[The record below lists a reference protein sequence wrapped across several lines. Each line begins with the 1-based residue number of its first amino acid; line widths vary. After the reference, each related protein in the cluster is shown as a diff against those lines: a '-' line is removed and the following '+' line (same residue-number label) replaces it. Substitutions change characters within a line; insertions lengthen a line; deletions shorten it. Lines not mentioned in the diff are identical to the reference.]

1 MTEDLRNRIRLAL
14 AERGWTQA
22 DLVRKSGVDKNT
34 ISTLMTGK
42 ATPRPS
48 TLGKIE
54 AALGLTPGTL
64 AAPGEDD
71 QLAEP
76 AWARLAEADLSSY
89 PDEVLLA
96 ELGAR
101 LRHFKGL
108 ARDLRGALEE
118 RDQAAR
124 DVKPQDAEPGKKT
137 AGEGEPRVEKPLT
150 LAERRRRRMLE
161 QGQPAE
167 EAADDRGD
175 KL

>member
-101 LRHFKGL
+101 LRHLKGL

-124 DVKPQDAEPGKKT
+124 DVKPQDAT
-137 AGEGEPRVEKPLT
+137 TGESEPRVEKPLT

-161 QGQPAE
+161 QGQPLDV
-167 EAADDRGD
+167 AADDRGD
-175 KL
+175 SGGGA